1 MDKQAAEPQVHQS
14 VVATVQAWLQ
24 HPELLLGRLILMAV
38 VLALAVIVY
47 ALVRR
52 VLARVHKDLTL
63 RGAEGPASQ
72 RRRAARSLTVISLL
86 GSITKWVIFLSAIIW
101 ILAIGGMNLLP
112 VLTGAGIAGLAIG
125 LGAQSL
131 IRDFFSGFF
140 MMLEGQFAVGDYVTI
155 NGIFGMVQEVGLRV
169 TVLADPMD
177 KLHYLPNGGI
187 TTVTVWEEPRQ
198 GYRLQL
204 QLARGD
210 QAGLAEQTLKLV
222 LEQLQADFP
231 RQMIGFGKPTGQVR
245 DDGTGSVQA
254 PLQVF
259 PDQGWV
265 AQEELPARLLARLK
279 QAGVEVGE
287 EVKPRLYVELTA

>member
-1 MDKQAAEPQVHQS
+1 MDKQVAQPQVQ
-14 VVATVQAWLQ
+14 QNPWEMMQWWLQ
-24 HPELLLGRLILMAV
+24 HPEMLLGRLILMV
-38 VLALAVIVY
+38 LVLALAIIIY

-52 VLARVHKDLTL
+52 VLRRLQRDLTL
-63 RGAEGPASQ
+63 RGAEGPAAQ

-86 GSITKWVIFLSAIIW
+86 GSVAKWVIFLSAIIW

-155 NGIFGMVQEVGLRV
+155 NGIFGTVQEVGLRV
-169 TVLADPMD
+169 TVLADPTE

-187 TTVTVWEEPRQ
+187 TTVAVWDEPRQ
-198 GYRLQL
+198 GYGLQL
-204 QLARGD
+204 ELM
-210 QAGLAEQTLKLV
+210 QAGQVDLAAQTLGRV
-222 LEQLQADFP
+222 LEEVRADFP
-231 RQMIGFGKPTGQVR
+231 RQLLGFETPSGQVR
-245 DDGTGSVQA
+245 EDGTGSVRA
-254 PLQVF
+254 LLQVF

-279 QAGVEVGE
+279 QIGVEVGE
-287 EVKPRLYVELTA
+287 EVKPRVHADLTA